1 MYSIELYP
9 LTCKC
14 DLTWAN
20 VRSFTSISSRTDLG
34 VAPACTHTAGSETI
48 VRART
53 HALIP
58 EGGADSSSRTLV
70 APEQLDGVDEAR
82 VQRRGPPH
90 PGGARAPLGRRP
102 REAERGLGGP
112 RVARAGDRVAAI
124 MRVALQERERLL
136 RGAVHGDAPDGP
148 RGAQVRPAEDAA
160 RLRRRED
167 GMGVV
172 QEREAQVGVGVGAR
186 RHRHRHLM
194 VVRADRR
201 VVVSHGG
208 CRRRGGEGVGGG
220 RGGRRGCRHGCC
232 SRRRGGGVD

>member
-1 MYSIELYP
+1 
-9 LTCKC
+9 
-14 DLTWAN
+14 
-20 VRSFTSISSRTDLG
+20 
-34 VAPACTHTAGSETI
+34 
-48 VRART
+48 
-53 HALIP
+53 
-58 EGGADSSSRTLV
+58 V

-82 VQRRGPPH
+82 VQRRCPPH
-90 PGGARAPLGRRP
+90 PGRARAPLGRRP

-186 RHRHRHLM
+186 RHRHLM

-201 VVVSHGG
+201 VVVVSHGG

-232 SRRRGGGVD
+232 SRRRGGVH